1 MTLDLA
7 LSFFRWATLAGMA
20 FTSLRLFRCGL
31 HRRYRVFFAFLL
43 FSSVRTAVL
52 LIFPTRTSAYMKIWM
67 LTEPVLW
74 VFYILLVLEL
84 YSLILEGHKGLHTL
98 GRWAMYAASAVA
110 FLVSIVSL
118 FAPTDDIQ
126 QKSRL
131 MPFYLMTERGLLASL
146 LLFLFL
152 LLAFL
157 SRYPLTL
164 SRNAIVHSVVYSV
177 FFLARSIAFLL
188 RSIFGLEISGSVNTL
203 LGGLTAACTVAWL
216 LLLNAKGEERKLV
229 LHAPAGAGHEEFLVR
244 QLNQINATVIRAA
257 RK

>member
-1 MTLDLA
+1 MTLELA
-7 LSFFRWATLAGMA
+7 LVFLRWATPAGMVL
-20 FTSLRLFRCGL
+20 TCLRLLRCRL

-52 LIFPTRTSAYMKIWM
+52 LAYPIHTAGYMKIWV

-84 YSLILEGHKGLHTL
+84 YSLILEGHKGLYTL
-98 GRWAMYAASAVA
+98 GRWAMYAASVAA
-110 FLVSIVSL
+110 FLVSIASL
-118 FAPTDDIQ
+118 FAPADGAQ
-126 QKSRL
+126 RSRL

-164 SRNAIVHSVVYSV
+164 SRNAIVHSIVYSV
-177 FFLARSIAFLL
+177 FFLTLSIAFLL
-188 RSIFGLEISGSVNTL
+188 RSIFGMEISDSMNTL
-203 LGGLTAACTVAWL
+203 LTALRMACTMAWL
-216 LLLNAKGEERKLV
+216 FLLNARGENRKVV
-229 LHAPAGAGHEEFLVR
+229 LHAPPAGQEEFLVR
-244 QLNQINATVIRAA
+244 QLNQINATVMRAA